1 MISIWILG
9 RVCRRLLWQPDSSS
23 LHVCHPCPW
32 ISKGMHTGGWCQG
45 PNGSTSVTQTRL
57 KLLLASQLLTSHWPS
72 PKVKGW
78 EVGLPLYWGYGW
90 SMSIGEELGLKS
102 WPTTPCILQS
112 WVTRKSLLDLKG
124 QRRCF
129 SLFTMA
135 IDRWYLHC
143 LFYTVVIQIADSL
156 IEGRFFLTHGEEAFQ
171 LIPVGT
177 SQGRDTDRGGHS
189 LF

>member
-1 MISIWILG
+1 M
-9 RVCRRLLWQPDSSS
+9 
-23 LHVCHPCPW
+23 
-32 ISKGMHTGGWCQG
+32 
-45 PNGSTSVTQTRL
+45 
-57 KLLLASQLLTSHWPS
+57 
-72 PKVKGW
+72 
-78 EVGLPLYWGYGW
+78 
-90 SMSIGEELGLKS
+90 
-102 WPTTPCILQS
+102 
-112 WVTRKSLLDLKG
+112 
-124 QRRCF
+124 
-129 SLFTMA
+129 FTMA